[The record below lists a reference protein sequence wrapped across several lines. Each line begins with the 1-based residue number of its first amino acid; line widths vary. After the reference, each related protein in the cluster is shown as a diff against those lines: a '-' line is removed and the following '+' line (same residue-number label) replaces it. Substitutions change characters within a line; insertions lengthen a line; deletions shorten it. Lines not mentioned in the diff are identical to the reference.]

1 MFYIVNLLTR
11 WLFQP
16 EAPGDGDDT
25 AVVAAAKGEPSGV
38 EESTED
44 QIQADSP
51 QKDAEADANAKR
63 AEV

>member
-1 MFYIVNLLTR
+1 MPLMTVS
-11 WLFQP
+11 
-16 EAPGDGDDT
+16 T

-51 QKDAEADANAKR
+51 QKDAEADADAKR